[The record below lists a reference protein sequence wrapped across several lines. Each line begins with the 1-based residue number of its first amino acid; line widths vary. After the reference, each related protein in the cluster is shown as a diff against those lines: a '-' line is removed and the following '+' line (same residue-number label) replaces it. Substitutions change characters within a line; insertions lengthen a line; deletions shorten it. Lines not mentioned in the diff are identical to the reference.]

1 MSAFTA
7 RELSERLNLRRATGG
22 VWRGA
27 CPACGYPTTFTVR
40 EREGRAL
47 WWCASCQNKDA
58 LAAAVRSAMGEDW
71 TPPPP
76 AERRLPDRG
85 SSPARRSAFA
95 RKLWEE
101 TVPISGTLAERYLI
115 ARGVLEAWH
124 ARPMPEHG
132 EQLRFHP
139 SAPHPAAEG
148 RLPALVALVRRAE
161 DGEPVAVHRTYLAA
175 DGYSKAALEPQKA
188 TLGPVAGGVVML
200 HRPATATALLLAE
213 GIETALAASALM
225 DAPAWAAVAAG
236 NLAALPLSALPATPD
251 VLIAAD
257 ADPPGQEAA
266 WTASRRWR
274 AEGRRVRVATPDKAG
289 HDFADILAARLRAGG
304 THYAR

>member
-1 MSAFTA
+1 MTAASA
-7 RELSERLNLRRATGG
+7 RELAERLNLRRATGG
-22 VWRGA
+22 VWRGT

-40 EREGRAL
+40 ERDGRAL
-47 WWCASCQNKDA
+47 WWCASCQDKA
-58 LAAAVRSAMGEDW
+58 GLAAAVRAAMGEDW

-76 AERRLPDRG
+76 AERRPPDRG

-101 TVPISGTLAERYLI
+101 TVPITGTLAERYLA
-115 ARGVLEAWH
+115 ARGVLGAWQ

-132 EQLRFHP
+132 DQLRFHP

-148 RLPALVALVRRAE
+148 RFPALVALVRRAE
-161 DGEPVAVHRTYLAA
+161 DGEPVAVHRTYLAT
-175 DGYSKAALEPQKA
+175 DGSAKAAVEPQKA

-200 HRPATATALLLAE
+200 HRSATAAPLLLAE
-213 GIETALAASALM
+213 GIETALAASVLM

-236 NLAALPLSALPATPD
+236 NLAALPLPALPSTPD
-251 VLIAAD
+251 LLIAAD

-274 AEGRRVRVATPDKAG
+274 AEGRRVRVATPDAAG
-289 HDFADILAARLRAGG
+289 RDFADVLAARLRAAGE
-304 THYAR
+304 TSRE